1 MSDIIHLLPNAV
13 ANQIAAGEVIQRP
26 ASVVKELVE
35 NAIDAGA
42 TQIDVII
49 KDAGKTLI
57 QVNDNGCGMSESDAR
72 MCFERHATSKINNAN
87 DLFAIRTL
95 GFRGEAMASIA
106 SVSQL
111 VLKTRT
117 HEKETGT
124 LVEIQGSEVIRQEP
138 VAMQPGTQIIVRNL
152 FYNIPARRKFLKTNT
167 TEFRHIS
174 EEIIRAFMPNPDV
187 RIKLYHN
194 NEEIFNIDSGNIRQR
209 ISGLFGKNINQY
221 LISIETETSLA
232 KIKGYVGKPEKAKK
246 SQGEQYFFVNGR
258 YMHHPYFRRAVMMAY
273 DQLIPPGSFPSFF
286 VFFEV
291 DPGEIDIN
299 IHPTKTEIKFEN
311 EKPLFQILN
320 AAVKEAL
327 GKFSVMPPMDFS
339 ENETK
344 DIHFTSKTIF
354 NPPQVKIDPEYN
366 PFDNEKTSSASGF
379 KHTDKVPNNWKEVY
393 GSPIDKSSKLN
404 IDTNSPNS
412 QQDFFPNSQSN
423 NDLFFQLKD
432 KYILTAAKS
441 GLMIIDQKRA
451 RERVV
456 YEDVLSKMQTQQG
469 ITQKKLFPKQLEI
482 STKERSL
489 LLEMME
495 ELVNIGF
502 NISILGNDSISING
516 VPAEFAN
523 DQPEFLLENM
533 LKIYTEEEGS
543 LKIAFREKLAIAIAK
558 AASQKFNR
566 KLEQIEMKT
575 LFFKLMSCPV
585 HNYTPSGKKILEIIT
600 VEDLDKFLI

>member
-1 MSDIIHLLPNAV
+1 MSDIIQLLPNAV

-42 TQIDVII
+42 SQIDIII

-57 QVNDNGCGMSESDAR
+57 QVNDNGCGMSETDAR
-72 MCFERHATSKINNAN
+72 MCFERHATSKISNAT

-111 VLKTRT
+111 SLKTRM
-117 HEKETGT
+117 HDNETGT
-124 LVEIQGSEVIRQEP
+124 LIEINGSEVLKQEP
-138 VAMQPGTQIIVRNL
+138 VALQPGTQIRVKNL
-152 FYNIPARRKFLKTNT
+152 FFNIPARRKFLKTNN
-167 TEFRHIS
+167 TEFRHIT
-174 EEIIRAFMPNPDV
+174 EEVIRALLPNSSV
-187 RIKLYHN
+187 KCKLYHN
-194 NEEIFNIDSGNIRQR
+194 GEEIFNIETGNTRQR

-221 LISIETETSLA
+221 LLKIDTETSLA
-232 KIKGYVGKPEKAKK
+232 NIKGYIGKPEKAKK
-246 SQGEQYFFVNGR
+246 TSGEQYFFVNGR
-258 YMHHPYFRRAVMMAY
+258 YMYHPYFRRAVMMAY
-273 DQLIPPGSFPSFF
+273 EQLIPQGSFPSFF

-291 DPGEIDIN
+291 DPSTIDIN

-311 EKPLFQILN
+311 EQALFQILN

-327 GKFSVMPPMDFS
+327 GKFSIMPPMDFS

-344 DIHFTSKTIF
+344 DIHFTSKTSF
-354 NPPQVKIDPEYN
+354 NPPQVKIDPNYN
-366 PFDNEKTSSASGF
+366 PFDNNKEF
-379 KHTDKVPNNWKEVY
+379 KLPSYKHKDRVPQNWKDVFGTPSDNNNISNISSIQNQENKNN
-393 GSPIDKSSKLN
+393 SDK
-404 IDTNSPNS
+404 TAE
-412 QQDFFPNSQSN
+412 QT
-423 NDLFFQLKD
+423 DLFFQIKD
-432 KYILTAAKS
+432 KYILTSVKS
-441 GLMIIDQKRA
+441 GLMVIDQSRA

-469 ITQKKLFPKQLEI
+469 ITQKQLFPKQLEI
-482 STKERSL
+482 SPKERSL

-523 DQPEFLLENM
+523 DNPETILESM
-533 LKIYTEEEGS
+533 LKIYTEETGNIQ
-543 LKIAFREKLAIAIAK
+543 IAFREKLALTIAK
-558 AASQKFNR
+558 AASQKFIR
-566 KLEQIEMKT
+566 KLESIEMKT
-575 LFFKLMSCPV
+575 LFFRLMSCPV
-585 HNYTPSGKKILEIIT
+585 HNYTPEGKKILEIIS
-600 VEDLDKFLI
+600 VENIEKLLM

>member
-1 MSDIIHLLPNAV
+1 MSDIIQLLPNAV

-26 ASVVKELVE
+26 ASVVKELIE

-42 TQIDVII
+42 SQVDIII

-57 QVNDNGCGMSESDAR
+57 QVNDNGCGMSETDAR
-72 MCFERHATSKINNAN
+72 MCFERHATSKISNAN

-111 VLKTRT
+111 VLKTRV
-117 HEKETGT
+117 HDKETGT
-124 LVEIQGSEVIRQEP
+124 LVEINGSEVVSQEP
-138 VAMQPGTQIIVRNL
+138 VALQPGTQIMVRNL

-167 TEFRHIS
+167 TEFRHIT
-174 EEIIRAFMPNPDV
+174 EEVIRAFMPNPDV
-187 RIKLYHN
+187 KFKLYHN
-194 NEEIFNIDSGNIRQR
+194 DEEVFNIDSGNIRQR

-246 SQGEQYFFVNGR
+246 SQAEQYFFVNGR
-258 YMHHPYFRRAVMMAY
+258 YMQHFYFRRAVMMAY
-273 DQLIPPGSFPSFF
+273 EQLIPQGSFPSFF
-286 VFFEV
+286 IFFEV

-311 EKPLFQILN
+311 EKALFQILN
-320 AAVKEAL
+320 AATKEAL
-327 GKFSVMPPMDFS
+327 GKFSVVPPMDFS

-344 DIHFTSKTIF
+344 DIHLTSKTTF

-366 PFDNEKTSSASGF
+366 PFENNKSSKSSGF
-379 KHTDKVPNNWKEVY
+379 NNTNKVPNNWKEVY
-393 GSPIDKSSKLN
+393 GTPLDKSAKFDIENDSG
-404 IDTNSPNS
+404 NS
-412 QQDFFPNSQSN
+412 QQDFFSNTQNN

-502 NISILGNDSISING
+502 NISILGADSISING

-523 DQPEFLLENM
+523 DQPETLLENM
-533 LKIYTEEEGS
+533 LKIYEAEEGD
-543 LKIAFREKLAIAIAK
+543 LKIAFREKLTIAIAK

-575 LFFKLMSCPV
+575 LFFRLMSCPV
-585 HNYTPSGKKILEIIT
+585 HNYTPSGKKILEVIT